1 MQLVNF
7 KACLKKQMTQTLDFL
22 NTTYYTDP
30 NIIILNLNDWQH
42 EQTHVCVC
50 ATSAYKMTICNR
62 GF

>member
-1 MQLVNF
+1 
-7 KACLKKQMTQTLDFL
+7 MTQTLDFL